1 MKNIAKF
8 LAKRIRNTKVGSFTY
23 TITRIGMASIAIGI
37 SILIV
42 SYSVLFGFKKTI
54 KEKLFSLNAHIQ
66 VSKITLNQS
75 FDESPLQINNEIKD
89 VFAKNDLLD
98 GIFTVTNKAAI
109 LKSETDIAG
118 ILIKGVDSSFVHA
131 NFSQNILEGKP
142 LDFLDDTSENQ
153 ILISEYLSKKLQIK
167 VGESILLY
175 FIQNPPRA
183 RKVIVKGIFS
193 TGIEEYDKQLI
204 IGDNRLIHKMNNWSP
219 DQIGHYE
226 VLVKDISQIEIVKKQ
241 LLSDLPS
248 FLNVVSIMDI
258 SPEYF
263 DWFELLDRNILIII
277 VLIIIV
283 ASFNMMSVLLIMIM
297 ERTQM
302 IGLLKALGTS
312 NYTIRTMFFRNALFI
327 VWKGLL
333 WGNAIGLTLC
343 WLQDTFRLVKLD
355 PVNYYMSFVPISW
368 EWSWYLFVNFS
379 LFLIVSSIV
388 FLTTSTILKIKPIAA
403 IRTKK

>member
-1 MKNIAKF
+1 VDAYFSK
-8 LAKRIRNTKVGSFTY
+8 
-23 TITRIGMASIAIGI
+23 
-37 SILIV
+37 SILQ
-42 SYSVLFGFKKTI
+42 G
-54 KEKLFSLNAHIQ
+54 E
-66 VSKITLNQS
+66 TL
-75 FDESPLQINNEIKD
+75 E
-89 VFAKNDLLD
+89 
-98 GIFTVTNKAAI
+98 
-109 LKSETDIAG
+109 
-118 ILIKGVDSSFVHA
+118 
-131 NFSQNILEGKP
+131 FSQKS
-142 LDFLDDTSENQ
+142 SENQ
-153 ILISEYLSKKLQIK
+153 ILISEYLSKKLNIS
-167 VGESILLY
+167 VGQSVLIY

-219 DQIGHYE
+219 DQVGHYE
-226 VLVKDISQIEIVKKQ
+226 LLVKDIGQIEVVKKQ

-248 FLNVVSIMDI
+248 FLSVVSIMDI

-283 ASFNMMSVLLIMIM
+283 ASFNMMSVILIMIM

-312 NYTIRTMFFRNALFI
+312 NYTIRAMFFRNALFI

-343 WLQDTFRLVKLD
+343 WIQDTFHVIKLD
-355 PVNYYMSFVPISW
+355 PVNYYMNFVPVSW
-368 EWSWYLFVNFS
+368 EWSWYLFVNVS

>member
-1 MKNIAKF
+1 MKNIAQF
-8 LAKRIRNTKVGSFTY
+8 LANRIRNTKVGSFTY

-37 SILIV
+37 SILLI

-54 KEKLFSLNAHIQ
+54 KEKLFGLNAHIQ

-75 FDESPLQINNEIKD
+75 FDESPLQINDEIKD
-89 VFAKNDLLD
+89 VFAKNDHLD

-109 LKSETDIAG
+109 LKSESDIAG
-118 ILIKGVDSSFVHA
+118 ILIKGVDSSYVDA
-131 NFSQNILEGKP
+131 NFSKNILEGESLQFTP
-142 LDFLDDTSENQ
+142 NSSENQ
-153 ILISEYLSKKLQIK
+153 ILISELLAKKLHIK
-167 VGESILLY
+167 VGQSVLIY

-183 RKVIVKGIFS
+183 RKVKVKGIFS

-204 IGDNRLIHKMNNWSP
+204 IGDNRLIHKMNSWSP
-219 DQIGHYE
+219 DQVGHFE
-226 VLVKDISQIEIVKKQ
+226 LLVKDIGQIENVKKQ
-241 LLSDLPS
+241 LLSELPS
-248 FLNVVSIMDI
+248 FLTVVSIMDI

-283 ASFNMMSVLLIMIM
+283 ASFNMMSVILIMIM

-302 IGLLKALGTS
+302 IGLLKALGAS
-312 NYTIRTMFFRNALFI
+312 NYTIRSMFFRNSIYI

-333 WGNAIGLTLC
+333 WGNGIGLSLC
-343 WLQDTFRLVKLD
+343 WIQDTFQIIRLD

-368 EWSWYLFVNFS
+368 EWSWYLFVNAA

-388 FLTTSTILKIKPIAA
+388 FLTTSTILRIKPIAA

>member
-37 SILIV
+37 SILLV

-153 ILISEYLSKKLQIK
+153 ILISEFLSKKLQNDPEIK
-167 VGESILLY
+167 Y
-175 FIQNPPRA
+175 FENL
-183 RKVIVKGIFS
+183 GINIINFCEDSLDSLKPKEKLS
-193 TGIEEYDKQLI
+193 TIGKNVFKQLEYI
-204 IGDNRLIHKMNNWSP
+204 RDFNLFEYERIKNEMRVIKNSP
-219 DQIGHYE
+219 KAVFHC
-226 VLVKDISQIEIVKKQ
+226 K
-241 LLSDLPS
+241 
-248 FLNVVSIMDI
+248 
-258 SPEYF
+258 
-263 DWFELLDRNILIII
+263 WIL
-277 VLIIIV
+277 
-283 ASFNMMSVLLIMIM
+283 F
-297 ERTQM
+297 
-302 IGLLKALGTS
+302 
-312 NYTIRTMFFRNALFI
+312 
-327 VWKGLL
+327 
-333 WGNAIGLTLC
+333 
-343 WLQDTFRLVKLD
+343 
-355 PVNYYMSFVPISW
+355 
-368 EWSWYLFVNFS
+368 
-379 LFLIVSSIV
+379 
-388 FLTTSTILKIKPIAA
+388 A
-403 IRTKK
+403 IRIHWTDIHFFV

>member
-1 MKNIAKF
+1 MKNIAQF

-37 SILIV
+37 SILLV

-75 FDESPLQINNEIKD
+75 FDESPLQINDEIKD

-109 LKSETDIAG
+109 LKSEADIAG
-118 ILIKGVDSSFVHA
+118 ILIKGVDSSFVDA
-131 NFSQNILEGKP
+131 YFSKNILQGVTLDFSQKS
-142 LDFLDDTSENQ
+142 SENQ
-153 ILISEYLSKKLQIK
+153 VLISEYLSKKLNIS
-167 VGESILLY
+167 VGQSVLIY

-219 DQIGHYE
+219 DQVGHYE
-226 VLVKDISQIEIVKKQ
+226 LLVKDIGQIEIVKKQ
-241 LLSDLPS
+241 LLADLPS
-248 FLNVVSIMDI
+248 FLSVVSIMDI

-277 VLIIIV
+277 ILIIIV
-283 ASFNMMSVLLIMIM
+283 ASFNMMSVILIMIM

-343 WLQDTFRLVKLD
+343 WIQDTFHIIKLD
-355 PVNYYMSFVPISW
+355 PVNYYMNFVPISW
-368 EWSWYLFVNFS
+368 EWSWYLFVNIA

>member
-1 MKNIAKF
+1 MTEIAHENENENEKVCTNERTGNSNIPVQKYMDQNHYWRYVCRKIHMHSAK
-8 LAKRIRNTKVGSFTY
+8 
-23 TITRIGMASIAIGI
+23 
-37 SILIV
+37 
-42 SYSVLFGFKKTI
+42 
-54 KEKLFSLNAHIQ
+54 
-66 VSKITLNQS
+66 
-75 FDESPLQINNEIKD
+75 
-89 VFAKNDLLD
+89 
-98 GIFTVTNKAAI
+98 
-109 LKSETDIAG
+109 ETWYC
-118 ILIKGVDSSFVHA
+118 L
-131 NFSQNILEGKP
+131 
-142 LDFLDDTSENQ
+142 
-153 ILISEYLSKKLQIK
+153 YLSKKLQIK

-283 ASFNMMSVLLIMIM
+283 ASFNMMSVILIMIM

>member
-1 MKNIAKF
+1 MKNIAQF
-8 LAKRIRNTKVGSFTY
+8 LANRIRNTKVGSFTY

-37 SILIV
+37 SILIL

-54 KEKLFSLNAHIQ
+54 KEKLFSLNAHLQ
-66 VSKITLNQS
+66 VSKISLNQS
-75 FDESPLQINNEIKD
+75 FDESPLQINDEIKD
-89 VFAKNDLLD
+89 VFAKNERLD

-118 ILIKGVDSSFVHA
+118 ILIKGVDSSFV
-131 NFSQNILEGKP
+131 NNYFSENIIVGGN
-142 LDFLDDTSENQ
+142 LDISSKSSENQ
-153 ILISEYLSKKLQIK
+153 ILVSETLAKKLKIR
-167 VGESILLY
+167 VGESVLVY

-183 RKVIVKGIFS
+183 RKVKVKGIFT

-204 IGDNRLIHKMNNWSP
+204 IGDNRLVHKMNNWSP
-219 DQIGHYE
+219 GQIGHFE
-226 VLVKDISQIEIVKKQ
+226 IFVKDMNQIEAVKEQ
-241 LLSDLPS
+241 LLADLPS
-248 FLNVVSIMDI
+248 FLSVVSIMDI

-277 VLIIIV
+277 VLILIV

-302 IGLLKALGTS
+302 IGLLKALGTA
-312 NYTIRTMFFRNALFI
+312 NQTIRAMFFRNALFI

-333 WGNAIGLTLC
+333 WGNGIGLALC
-343 WLQDTFRLVKLD
+343 WIQDTFQVIQLD
-355 PVNYYMSFVPISW
+355 PVNYYMNFVPISW
-368 EWSWYLFVNFS
+368 EWGWYIAVNAA
-379 LFLIVSSIV
+379 LFLVVSAIV
-388 FLTTSTILKIKPIAA
+388 FLTTSTILTIKPIAA